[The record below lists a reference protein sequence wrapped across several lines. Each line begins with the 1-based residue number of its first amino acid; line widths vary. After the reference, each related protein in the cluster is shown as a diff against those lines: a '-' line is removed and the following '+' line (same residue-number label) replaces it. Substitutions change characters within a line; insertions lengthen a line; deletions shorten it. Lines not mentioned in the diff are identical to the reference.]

1 MLNKVIVAFLV
12 ELMRLV
18 AGKLHDLVLVHH
30 LLVAKDAL
38 AALTKTAS
46 RRSFNRDHLS
56 FAYARKPREDF
67 GPLQALHRR
76 DHVSAELTKP

>member
-38 AALTKTAS
+38 AALRLRQPLVDRLTETTSLLHTLGNQEKILVLC
-46 RRSFNRDHLS
+46 RRFTGVIMSLPN
-56 FAYARKPREDF
+56 
-67 GPLQALHRR
+67 
-76 DHVSAELTKP
+76 